1 MEYVITFKNTN
12 SAIKS
17 EQYLLTEKLRVS
29 VMPLPS
35 QIRAGCGIC
44 LRVKPEEIG
53 AALRILDQKNVK
65 ETGLYSRTEIDGRYL
80 YDEAADRSVLWN
92 KK

>member
-12 SAIKS
+12 CAIKS
-17 EQYLLTEKLRVS
+17 EQFLLAEKLRVS

-44 LRVKPEEIG
+44 LRIKPEEIG
-53 AALRILDQKNVK
+53 AALRFLNQNNMT
-65 ETGLYSRTEIDGRYL
+65 ETGLYLRTEIDGRYV
-80 YDEAADRSVLWN
+80 YDEAADRSALWN